1 MSPSLLRASAKIR
14 WVSSWPSPT
23 ELTSRLKSR
32 FWAATS
38 MPRLIR
44 SGNCRL
50 VSSSSKMPSA
60 DTVTSGRRITTPT
73 TSLSRTLSARAAPS
87 GMKPSSAT
95 ARSTRSL
102 VSGSGLRRP
111 LSTRDTDA
119 MDTPATRAT
128 S

>member
-1 MSPSLLRASAKIR
+1 
-14 WVSSWPSPT
+14 
-23 ELTSRLKSR
+23 
-32 FWAATS
+32 

-50 VSSSSKMPSA
+50 VSSSSNMPSA

-73 TSLSRTLSARAAPS
+73 TSLNRPLSARAAPS

-111 LSTRDTDA
+111 LSTRDTEA
-119 MDTPATRAT
+119 MDTPAARAT